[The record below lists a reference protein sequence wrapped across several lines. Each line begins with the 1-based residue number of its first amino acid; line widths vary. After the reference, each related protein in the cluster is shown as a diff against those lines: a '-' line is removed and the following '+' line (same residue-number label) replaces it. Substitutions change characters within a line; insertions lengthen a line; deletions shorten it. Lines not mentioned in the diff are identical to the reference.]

1 MHKTGILLFA
11 TIVSLHQT
19 TLNAQTT
26 QKLKIEQATV
36 FLHGAQ
42 LVSTAK
48 VRINKG
54 ETELLFTNVAG
65 DINSQSLTVNAGN
78 GVAVESAVFQNNYL
92 VTETLSPKAKE
103 IKDSIELL
111 TEDRLAMANKISVLN
126 EQLTVLQGNR
136 KVGGDDTGLSVAE
149 LTKLL
154 DLISAKM
161 EGLLTQKNKLEKA
174 QKKTDDRIVLLN
186 KQLDEEKRK
195 GFQPGG
201 QLLVKLYAKEATTN
215 EVVISYTVP
224 NAGWVPGYDI
234 RVDELSKP
242 AGLYYKANIYQN
254 SGVTWEN
261 VRLSLSTGDPQE
273 GVQAPVMMPWYL
285 EFFTPPV
292 MKTAYNR
299 ALGAPMAADA
309 ELKTIDGVQ
318 VQSGMSEYVTV
329 DNAGISTTFD
339 IDLPYTIPN
348 DGKQHMVAIKK
359 YELVASYRYYA
370 APKLDKDVFLQAQV
384 TNWEDLNLIPGKS
397 SIFFE
402 GTYVG
407 EGYIDVRNTT
417 DTLTFSLG
425 RDKKI
430 VVKRE
435 QDKKLRSVKSIGSNI
450 KESFAYTINVRNTRK
465 DNIDLVLQDQLPV
478 SNDKDIMVED
488 KETGAAELNETT
500 GMMLWKMQLKP
511 NDQGTVKFGYT
522 VKYPKGKQINN
533 LR

>member
-1 MHKTGILLFA
+1 
-11 TIVSLHQT
+11 
-19 TLNAQTT
+19 
-26 QKLKIEQATV
+26 
-36 FLHGAQ
+36 
-42 LVSTAK
+42 
-48 VRINKG
+48 
-54 ETELLFTNVAG
+54 
-65 DINSQSLTVNAGN
+65 
-78 GVAVESAVFQNNYL
+78 
-92 VTETLSPKAKE
+92 
-103 IKDSIELL
+103 
-111 TEDRLAMANKISVLN
+111 
-126 EQLTVLQGNR
+126 
-136 KVGGDDTGLSVAE
+136 
-149 LTKLL
+149 
-154 DLISAKM
+154 
-161 EGLLTQKNKLEKA
+161 
-174 QKKTDDRIVLLN
+174 
-186 KQLDEEKRK
+186 
-195 GFQPGG
+195 
-201 QLLVKLYAKEATTN
+201 
-215 EVVISYTVP
+215 
-224 NAGWVPGYDI
+224 
-234 RVDELSKP
+234 
-242 AGLYYKANIYQN
+242 
-254 SGVTWEN
+254 
-261 VRLSLSTGDPQE
+261 
-273 GVQAPVMMPWYL
+273 
-285 EFFTPPV
+285 

-339 IDLPYTIPN
+339 IELPYTIPN

-359 YELVASYRYYA
+359 YELAASYRYYA

-435 QDKKLRSVKSIGSNI
+435 QDKKLRSVKSIGSNV

-465 DNIDLVLQDQLPV
+465 DNIDLVLQDQMPV

-488 KETGAAELNETT
+488 KETSAAELNETT

-511 NDQGTVKFGYT
+511 NDQGTAKFGYT